1 MVFLKNPL
9 GKLDLGDEKKK
20 WLESQYVA
28 LFYRVTQQYLQK
40 DDKFFHLEIRKMNK
54 FEKVLYKTT
63 DEVDMKHPDIFY
75 YNKKECI
82 EDGFDIDKE
91 RNEIIFFHTDEA
103 DFDELVVL
111 KIEKNG
117 EVRDLNFL
125 DESQDNESIM
135 KDYVTLT
142 EFTNTLK
149 DSQKCDP
156 HGVDYKIIDQDTK
169 GKIFQLSKYGDTLER
184 FIDSFNVLVT
194 GKRQISL
201 VHDKVNNIIRTLA

>member
-1 MVFLKNPL
+1 
-9 GKLDLGDEKKK
+9 
-20 WLESQYVA
+20 
-28 LFYRVTQQYLQK
+28 
-40 DDKFFHLEIRKMNK
+40 MNK

-75 YNKKECI
+75 YNKKECF

-156 HGVDYKIIDQDTK
+156 HGVDYKIIDQDK

-184 FIDSFNVLVT
+184 FIDSFDVLVT
-194 GKRQISL
+194 GKRHISL